1 MKSRTVHQAV
11 SLALSLLVTV
21 ATLGGIDQ
29 LAQPDAPLPQ
39 WVPLAQGAQPA
50 PAAAPSQA
58 S

>member
-1 MKSRTVHQAV
+1 MKSRIVHQAV

-21 ATLGGIDQ
+21 TTLGGIDQ
-29 LAQPDAPLPQ
+29 LAQPEAAQPQ
-39 WVPLAQGAQPA
+39 WVPLAQGGQAV